1 MSDDVLPVTIRVMDG
16 EEVID
21 VIYGN
26 EKRNVLKVDT
36 IIHTIRTDPETK
48 KKTIGLKYKIT
59 KVDTK
64 KTKVETDEL
73 EIQCVI
79 VG

>member
-1 MSDDVLPVTIRVMDG
+1 MSDEVLPVTIRVMDG
-16 EEVID
+16 EKVID

-59 KVDTK
+59 KADTQ
-64 KTKVETDEL
+64 KTEAGIDEL
-73 EIQCVI
+73 QIQCVI
-79 VG
+79 IG

>member
-26 EKRNVLKVDT
+26 ERRNVLNVDT
-36 IIHTIRTDPETK
+36 IIHTIRTDPKTN
-48 KKTIGLKYKIT
+48 KKTMGLKYK
-59 KVDTK
+59 V
-64 KTKVETDEL
+64 TKVETQKTEAGIDEL
-73 EIQCVI
+73 QIQCVI